1 MSMNL
6 SNKVVAITGSTGGLG
21 QALAHSISA
30 KGAQLV
36 LIGRQADRLKALA
49 DTLDGSPR
57 WITVENLVDSADV
70 VTLAQQLRDMEVD
83 VLVNNAGINEFACF
97 RNLSETDL
105 DAIIGVNL
113 LSPMK
118 LTLALIDHLTERRG
132 MVVNVGSAYGFIGY
146 PGNSAYCASKFGLR
160 GFSEALYRE
169 MNGLGLKVIYAAP
182 RAIDTPMNDARVVG
196 LNTELGN
203 HADSPSVVAEAII
216 RQIESESHRSV
227 MGAPE
232 AFFAKLN
239 GFLPRLV
246 DWALMKKAETVRTW
260 AILPNKE

>member
-1 MSMNL
+1 MMRKVLAFVFWGAVTATSAQQNGAYHPPCGSQVVHERAGHEWPAYAMGMARMSARSESL
-6 SNKVVAITGSTGGLG
+6 ESGSTGCVVG
-21 QALAHSISA
+21 
-30 KGAQLV
+30 
-36 LIGRQADRLKALA
+36 
-49 DTLDGSPR
+49 DG
-57 WITVENLVDSADV
+57 
-70 VTLAQQLRDMEVD
+70 
-83 VLVNNAGINEFACF
+83 
-97 RNLSETDL
+97 LSE
-105 DAIIGVNL
+105 AEI
-113 LSPMK
+113 P
-118 LTLALIDHLTERRG
+118 
-132 MVVNVGSAYGFIGY
+132 VVFHVMHVGSAYGFIGY